1 MQRPSSTAV
10 NITLTPLTATCHSSY
25 WLTLLL
31 CWIHNRHTLCLT
43 QTAGNRRGQ
52 RWAGSMEANIDFYR
66 HFSWLRKVS
75 AEVLAPLGV
84 WICMSVH
91 VVHSCMRALPLRG
104 SFESRKK
111 ANSTPSLGKNVG
123 LLHMHVIVLSFCY
136 ISWQQTVSDAI
147 SLSSGAELSF
157 RLLRRHKC
165 YQVGGIIHQLIL
177 VNKTVADTA
186 GFNQRLCRTD
196 LISAHAVSS
205 IL

>member
-1 MQRPSSTAV
+1 MAGGCRGGACWESCSSHRQRMQRPSSTAV

-111 ANSTPSLGKNVG
+111 GKLHSLLREKCGTTSHACHCPLL
-123 LLHMHVIVLSFCY
+123 LLHFL
-136 ISWQQTVSDAI
+136 A
-147 SLSSGAELSF
+147 
-157 RLLRRHKC
+157 
-165 YQVGGIIHQLIL
+165 
-177 VNKTVADTA
+177 
-186 GFNQRLCRTD
+186 TD
-196 LISAHAVSS
+196 CF
-205 IL
+205 